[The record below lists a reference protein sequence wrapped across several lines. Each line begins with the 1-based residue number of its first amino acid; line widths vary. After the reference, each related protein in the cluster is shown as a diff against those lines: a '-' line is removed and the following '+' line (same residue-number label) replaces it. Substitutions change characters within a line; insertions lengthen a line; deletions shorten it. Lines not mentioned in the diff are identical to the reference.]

1 MILEQLRKVKLLKQ
15 FLVSLILVKMIFIL
29 LTQLEVV
36 VVRFQNILKI
46 FLLNQE
52 RVVRLKLIL
61 ILMEDLVYSK
71 KWLKFLQTLY
81 LEVNFYEYKHL
92 LNQKI
97 INYGVTVSL
106 SSFNSISLFIL
117 YHNSFNEKEQ

>member
-61 ILMEDLVYSK
+61 ILMEDLAYSK
-71 KWLKFLQTLY
+71 KWLKSLQTLY
-81 LEVNFYEYKHL
+81 LGVNFYEYKHL

-97 INYGVTVSL
+97 INYGVTISL
-106 SSFNSISLFIL
+106 SSFNSISFLVL
-117 YHNSFNEKEQ
+117 YNNTFNEKEQ